1 MCTQRS
7 EEPNDLLDVGIALL
21 EVGDIRGLRF
31 EEFGHEE
38 ATLLDGSRRGFRVHC
53 GTRIVGK
60 GGRVIT
66 V

>member
-31 EEFGHEE
+31 EELGHEE
-38 ATLLDGSRRGFRVHC
+38 VTLLDGSRRCFRVNC
-53 GTRIVGK
+53 GTHIVGRR
-60 GGRVIT
+60 GRVIT